1 MFRMLFRV
9 SLPGGLALL
18 AAALLAVAPLA
29 AQDSAFP
36 PATIQNDEG
45 GPIRIT
51 GEVNYTNV
59 FFTDGVAEPLVLLE
73 DQAGFVDR
81 DVNFIMPT
89 ASQVLGQI
97 TSDFFTSPF
106 TYSINLPI
114 EPAATLRDVDHDGEE
129 DRGIMVY
136 AVAYWNNVYGDAY
149 LEQRDL
155 YGGGWSNAY
164 VSTRTSTQLETLNEI
179 IGGVLLV
186 YAPDEGQGF
195 PGGFGEDGLLFTEDD
210 PIVGLPA
217 GYTVVD
223 LDEDPFVFDR
233 SREVA
238 IDLIEGEAAELHDFS
253 DLPYDEAFDAMVDHM
268 SKRYAFSELKGVDW
282 EAIIA
287 EHRPAF
293 VELAEQG
300 AQAEDLRLQAE
311 ERAELAASLLA
322 EAEEEDLSE
331 EEVASLQAAA
341 ETLQAKAGD
350 LQAQAAELDTTTDF
364 AYQRALMLYTWAIDD
379 GHHGSSAFDIQGF
392 QYETAGGLGI
402 AVRELDDGRVIV
414 NYNGEGEPAHAAGV
428 ELGAEIIAINGEPIA
443 EVIANNLPWSSPFST
458 AHTLRLQQLR
468 YVTRFP
474 LGTSVTLAFQNPD
487 AEEVSEVT
495 IEPSG
500 ERDSFR
506 FSSFNV
512 GLTGYELPLEYEELE
527 DTDFVYAK
535 IYTFS
540 DNDLLQVQLW
550 ERLMRVLNDEG
561 VPGLI
566 IDMRQNG
573 GGSGFLG
580 DQMAAYFYDE
590 PIELEQGW
598 SYDEDADE
606 FVTDDR
612 FISQMYLPPE
622 GLRYHGEI
630 AVLLGP
636 NCSSACEYFAHH
648 VTSTGRGV
656 AVGQYPTGGLGGP
669 QERFLMPG
677 DEIVQFSV
685 VRPIGPEGEIVI
697 EGVGVIPDV
706 WVPVNEETLF
716 SEGDPI
722 LEAAI
727 AYLEESTSLEIIDG
741 GTIAVGESVSGT
753 LSPGQ
758 RVQYAFDSGEG
769 GVFDL
774 RLFDEAGELDTV
786 LSILD
791 TDENVLLANDDLD
804 DLNSGFLGL
813 EIPPNFPLILEVS
826 SARDEGEGN
835 YTLSV
840 MYSEESD
847 E

>member
-1 MFRMLFRV
+1 ML
-9 SLPGGLALL
+9 
-18 AAALLAVAPLA
+18 
-29 AQDSAFP
+29 
-36 PATIQNDEG
+36 
-45 GPIRIT
+45 
-51 GEVNYTNV
+51 
-59 FFTDGVAEPLVLLE
+59 
-73 DQAGFVDR
+73 
-81 DVNFIMPT
+81 
-89 ASQVLGQI
+89 
-97 TSDFFTSPF
+97 
-106 TYSINLPI
+106 
-114 EPAATLRDVDHDGEE
+114 
-129 DRGIMVY
+129 
-136 AVAYWNNVYGDAY
+136 
-149 LEQRDL
+149 
-155 YGGGWSNAY
+155 
-164 VSTRTSTQLETLNEI
+164 
-179 IGGVLLV
+179 
-186 YAPDEGQGF
+186 
-195 PGGFGEDGLLFTEDD
+195 TE
-210 PIVGLPA
+210 
-217 GYTVVD
+217 
-223 LDEDPFVFDR
+223 
-233 SREVA
+233 
-238 IDLIEGEAAELHDFS
+238 
-253 DLPYDEAFDAMVDHM
+253 
-268 SKRYAFSELKGVDW
+268 
-282 EAIIA
+282 
-287 EHRPAF
+287 
-293 VELAEQG
+293 
-300 AQAEDLRLQAE
+300 AED
-311 ERAELAASLLA
+311 
-322 EAEEEDLSE
+322 EDLSE

-341 ETLQAKAGD
+341 ETLQAKADD
-350 LQAQAAELDTTTDF
+350 LQAQADEFDTAANF
-364 AYQRALMLYTWAIDD
+364 AYQRALMLYTWAIED

-414 NYNGEGEPAHAAGV
+414 NYNGEGEPAQAAGV

-443 EVIANNLPWSSPFST
+443 EVIANNVPWSSPFST

-474 LGTSVTLAFQNPD
+474 LGERVTLTFQNPG
-487 AEEVSEVT
+487 AEEASEVT

-512 GLTGYELPLEYEELE
+512 GLTGYELPLEYEEVE
-527 DTDFVYAK
+527 DTDLVYVK
-535 IYTFS
+535 IFTFS

-550 ERLMRVLNDEG
+550 ERLMRVLNDNG

-580 DQMAAYFYDE
+580 DQMAGYFYDE

-612 FISQMYLPPE
+612 FQSQMYLPSE

-630 AVLLGP
+630 AVLIGP

-648 VTSTGRGV
+648 INSTGRGV
-656 AVGQYPTGGLGGP
+656 AVGQYPTGGLAGA

-685 VRPIGPEGEIVI
+685 VRPIGPDGDIVI

-706 WVPVNEETLF
+706 WVPVDEETLF

-727 AYLEESTSLEIIDG
+727 AYLEESTSLEITDG

-758 RVQYAFDSGEG
+758 RVHYAFDSGAG

-804 DLNSGFLGL
+804 GLNSGFLEL

-826 SARDEGEGN
+826 SVRDEGEGN

>member
-1 MFRMLFRV
+1 MFRLLLWLSLV
-9 SLPGGLALL
+9 SGLVGLAF
-18 AAALLAVAPLA
+18 APLA
-29 AQDSAFP
+29 AQDTAIP

-51 GEVNYTNV
+51 GEVSYTNV
-59 FFTDGVAEPLVLLE
+59 FFTDGVAEPLVILE

-106 TYSINLPI
+106 TYSISLPI
-114 EPAATLRDVDHDGEE
+114 EPAASLRDVDQDGEE
-129 DRGIMVY
+129 DRGVMVY
-136 AVAYWNNVYGDAY
+136 AVAYWNNVYGDPY

-164 VSTRTSTQLETLNEI
+164 VSTRLSSQIETLNEI
-179 IGGVLLV
+179 VGGVLLV
-186 YAPDEGQGF
+186 YAPEAGQGF
-195 PGGFGEDGLLFTEDD
+195 PSGFGEDSLLFTEDD
-210 PIVGLPA
+210 PIVALPA
-217 GYTVVD
+217 GYTVVN
-223 LDEDPFVFDR
+223 LDEDPFTFDR
-233 SREVA
+233 SREA
-238 IDLIEGEAAELHDFS
+238 TIDLIEGEGAELHDFS
-253 DLPYDEAFDAMVDHM
+253 DLPYDEAFDAMIEHM
-268 SKRYAFSELKGVDW
+268 STRYAFSELKGVDW
-282 EAIIA
+282 ETISA

-293 VELAEQG
+293 VTFAEDS
-300 AQAEDLRLQAE
+300 AQATELRQQAE
-311 ERAELAASLLA
+311 ERAELAETLLS
-322 EAEEEDLSE
+322 EAEDEALSE
-331 EEVASLQAAA
+331 EEVAALQTAA
-341 ETLQAKAGD
+341 ETLQSKADD
-350 LQAQAAELDTTTDF
+350 LLAEADDLDTATDV
-364 AYQRALMLYTWAIDD
+364 AYQRALMGYTWAIDD

-402 AVRELDDGRVIV
+402 AIRELDDGRVIV
-414 NYNGEGEPAHAAGV
+414 NYNGEGEPAHEAGV
-428 ELGAEIIAINGEPIA
+428 ELGAEIIAINGQPIA
-443 EVIANNLPWSSPFST
+443 DVIVENVPWSSPFST
-458 AHTLRLQQLR
+458 EHTRRLQQLR

-474 LGTSVTLAFQNPD
+474 LGESVTLTFRNPE
-487 AEEVSEVT
+487 AEEVDEVT
-495 IEPSG
+495 LEPSG

-512 GLTGYELPLEYEELE
+512 GLTGFELPLEYELLE
-527 DTDFVYAK
+527 DSGFVYAK
-535 IYTFS
+535 IHTFS

-550 ERLMRVLNDEG
+550 ERLMNALNSEG
-561 VPGLI
+561 IPGLI

-580 DQMAAYFYDE
+580 DQMTGYFFDE
-590 PIELEQGW
+590 PLELEQGW
-598 SYDEDADE
+598 SYDEEAGE

-612 FISQMYLPPE
+612 FQSQMYLPPE
-622 GLRYHGEI
+622 ELRYHGAI
-630 AVLLGP
+630 AVLIGP
-636 NCSSACEYFAHH
+636 HCSSACEYFSHH
-648 VTSTGRGV
+648 ITSSDRGV

-685 VRPIGPEGEIVI
+685 VRPIGPDGEIVI

-722 LEAAI
+722 LEVAI
-727 AYLEESTSLEIIDG
+727 AHLEEITSLEIIDG
-741 GTIAVGESVSGT
+741 GSIAAGESVSGT

-758 RVQYAFDSGEG
+758 RVHYSFDSGEG

-774 RLFDEAGELDTV
+774 RLYDEAGELDTV

-791 TDENVLLANDDLD
+791 TEENVLLANDDLD

-813 EIPPNFPLILEVS
+813 EIPPAFPLILEVS

-840 MYSEESD
+840 QFSEESD